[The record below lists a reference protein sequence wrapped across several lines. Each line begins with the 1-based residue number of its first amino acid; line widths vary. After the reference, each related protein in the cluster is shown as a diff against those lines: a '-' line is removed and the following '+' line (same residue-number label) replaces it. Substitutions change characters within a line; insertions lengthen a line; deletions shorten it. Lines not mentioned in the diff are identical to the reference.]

1 MAGGTVELSDARD
14 ALSAAARRS
23 ADLIASIPDHDV
35 RLDRSEWTV
44 ADVAAHLAIAL
55 RGFTDAVES
64 QESQWLPFIPKTTRY
79 PDRLGGL
86 NRATI
91 SAEPRRTPHDAGQ
104 AITDAAAAFLEATS
118 ASKPT
123 GTIPTPWYGDGVTH
137 TTLSATC
144 LLVGEQLLHGYDV
157 ARAVRHAWPITAG
170 DAMIVFEGIRAM
182 MPLAVNA
189 EEAGDLAATYELH
202 IGRQSSFVVRVADGG
217 ATVNPPGRPRIDC
230 HIAGTP
236 KALVLVGYGRISQW
250 RAIGT
255 GRLIAWGRKPLLGFR
270 FVNLFF
276 NP

>member
-1 MAGGTVELSDARD
+1 MAGPTIELSDARA

-23 ADLIASIPDHDV
+23 ADLVASIPDHDV
-35 RLDRSEWTV
+35 RLPRSEWTV
-44 ADVAAHLAIAL
+44 ADVAAHLAIGL

-64 QESQWLPFIPKTTRY
+64 DEGKWLPFIPETTRY

-91 SAEPRRTPHDAGQ
+91 SAEPRRTPPDAGQ
-104 AITDAAAAFLEATS
+104 AISEAAAAFLAATS
-118 ASKPT
+118 AFPPSR
-123 GTIPTPWYGDGVTH
+123 TIPTPWYGPGVTH
-137 TTLSATC
+137 TILSATC
-144 LLVGEQLLHGYDV
+144 LLVGEQLIHGHDV
-157 ARAVRHAWPITAG
+157 AQAVRHTWPITAG
-170 DAMIVFEGIRAM
+170 EALVVFEGIRAM
-182 MPLAVNA
+182 MPLAVNP
-189 EEAGDLAATYELH
+189 ETAGDLAATYKLH
-202 IGRQSSFVVRVADGG
+202 LGRKAPFVVRIADGA
-217 ATVNPPGRPRIDC
+217 ATVNPPGRPPIDC

-236 KALVLVGYGRISQW
+236 RALVLVGYGRISQW